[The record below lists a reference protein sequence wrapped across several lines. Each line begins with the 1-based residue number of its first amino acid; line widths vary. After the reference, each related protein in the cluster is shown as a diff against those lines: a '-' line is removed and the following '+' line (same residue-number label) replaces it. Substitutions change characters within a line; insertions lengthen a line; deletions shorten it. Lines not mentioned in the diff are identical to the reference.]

1 MAFKK
6 NKIVMWVLNN
16 NPRNS
21 KTLDVTMSKSGAKPI
36 SEIKNVEMKYVN
48 FSFLTSLTY
57 G

>member
-6 NKIVMWVLNN
+6 YIFVMWVLNN
-16 NPRNS
+16 SPRNS
-21 KTLDVTMSKSGAKPI
+21 KTPDVTMSKSGAKAI
-36 SEIKNVEMKYVN
+36 SKIIFFEMKYVN